1 MAPFGSG
8 LMGVLLFGDNEGIE
22 FAERNPVVFQ
32 RDILPDFLSFV
43 GASIDSNNVAY
54 WGGNSEQPNIQ
65 IINYLTTLLLTK
77 QGGQNFS

>member
-22 FAERNPVVFQ
+22 FGERNPVVFQ

-43 GASIDSNNVAY
+43 GASLEATLIGVVIL
-54 WGGNSEQPNIQ
+54 NSQ
-65 IINYLTTLLLTK
+65 IYRSSII
-77 QGGQNFS
+77 